1 MNKFFLTLIIFVFA
15 FVFSSCKKCKDCTCS
30 QVISQTGMADMN
42 QTVQMDNVC
51 DEDLDEVEGTTTITQ
66 NVAGINQTITQTCE
80 CN

>member
-1 MNKFFLTLIIFVFA
+1 
-15 FVFSSCKKCKDCTCS
+15 
-30 QVISQTGMADMN
+30 MADMN